1 MIRIEDGEK
10 LEGSYLG
17 VPVSGTVQSSRVKY
31 GGDLQYTVLLD
42 EPVQFRWRSDLTS
55 VVLIDGKDVTS
66 MTIKLAE
73 VV

>member
-10 LEGSYLG
+10 LEASYLG

-55 VVLIDGKDVTS
+55 VVLVDGKDVTS

>member
-55 VVLIDGKDVTS
+55 VVLVDGKDVTS

>member
-10 LEGSYLG
+10 LEGNYLG

-55 VVLIDGKDVTS
+55 VVLIDGKDVTA